1 MVTLKS
7 AIRWDTLNKKQVLSS
22 FKNFLQIYVIFG
34 FLQKFLMD
42 SNIQL
47 ITLIII
53 AANVIVSYKGF
64 KDYSFFHQNKF
75 NIAELKSGNYK
86 ILLTSGFLHVDSTHL
101 LVNMLTLYFFANSVL
116 FQLGIVPFLVIYL
129 GSMLLGNYL
138 SFFFHKDES
147 SYSAVGASGAVVGIL
162 YSAILL
168 QPDMM
173 LGLFFIIPMPAYVF
187 GIGYLLYSIYAMK
200 KRNDHIGHDAHFG
213 GAMGGYFITL
223 ALRPQLFSDSFLMVI
238 LLALPILLLFI
249 LMKFDKI

>member
-1 MVTLKS
+1 M
-7 AIRWDTLNKKQVLSS
+7 NSS
-22 FKNFLQIYVIFG
+22 
-34 FLQKFLMD
+34 
-42 SNIQL
+42 IQL
-47 ITLIII
+47 ITLILI
-53 AANVIVSYKGF
+53 AANVIVSLKGF
-64 KDYSFFHQNKF
+64 KDYSFFHEHKF
-75 NIAELKSGNYK
+75 NIAELKKGNYK
-86 ILLTSGFLHVDSTHL
+86 ILLTSGFLHVDSIHL

-116 FQLGIVPFLVIYL
+116 MQLGVVAFLIIYM

-138 SFFFHKDES
+138 SFFFHKNNPT
-147 SYSAVGASGAVVGIL
+147 YSAVGASGAVVGVL

-223 ALRPQLFSDSFLMVI
+223 LLKPELFSENILMVI
-238 LLALPILLLFI
+238 LLALPIVLLFI